1 MGAISSAINWFI
13 GLGPI
18 VIVTVMLFVVGV
30 AFGAPWRKALVGG
43 LLVGVGLQGLFLVVN
58 LIVEN
63 MEPALTAL
71 ASRFGW
77 TSTIVDVGWGTAGLA
92 FGWPGLA
99 AVYIGILAVNF
110 VLVALRVQ
118 KTLWTDIWGM
128 WHSQT
133 FGACIW
139 ALTDNVVIAIVAAV
153 IYSTIAIWFADYQKK
168 EFQKFLQIPGISF
181 PAGPSAHFTAVAIP
195 VLAVLEK
202 IPFIKDLEADVDAI
216 RDRFGV
222 LGEPVVMGAVVGLI
236 VGLVAGYP
244 PAKFIGLAT
253 VVAAMMVLLPRMVA
267 ILSEGLVPVT
277 TEIVDFLRRR
287 FTKGDKKYDYGEEPV
302 SVSVDVAVQVG
313 PPSVIAASV
322 IAMPLMVLLGAILPG
337 NQLLAI
343 TSLASVP
350 YYLGAL
356 MPWAKGNV
364 AKAILALLI
373 VAIPYFYIST
383 YMAPVYTAAFAKL
396 GLYAEQIAAGK
407 QVAAFGLGGGDWMAL
422 IWVTLFRLIGLA
434 KF

>member
-1 MGAISSAINWFI
+1 
-13 GLGPI
+13 
-18 VIVTVMLFVVGV
+18 
-30 AFGAPWRKALVGG
+30 
-43 LLVGVGLQGLFLVVN
+43 
-58 LIVEN
+58 
-63 MEPALTAL
+63 
-71 ASRFGW
+71 
-77 TSTIVDVGWGTAGLA
+77 
-92 FGWPGLA
+92 
-99 AVYIGILAVNF
+99 
-110 VLVALRVQ
+110 
-118 KTLWTDIWGM
+118 
-128 WHSQT
+128 
-133 FGACIW
+133 
-139 ALTDNVVIAIVAAV
+139 
-153 IYSTIAIWFADYQKK
+153 
-168 EFQKFLQIPGISF
+168 
-181 PAGPSAHFTAVAIP
+181 
-195 VLAVLEK
+195 
-202 IPFIKDLEADVDAI
+202 
-216 RDRFGV
+216 
-222 LGEPVVMGAVVGLI
+222 
-236 VGLVAGYP
+236 
-244 PAKFIGLAT
+244 
-253 VVAAMMVLLPRMVA
+253 
-267 ILSEGLVPVT
+267 
-277 TEIVDFLRRR
+277 
-287 FTKGDKKYDYGEEPV
+287 
-302 SVSVDVAVQVG
+302 VAVQVG